1 MSCVWNKKML
11 TSVAEYTKRLD
22 FFVVGQYPLLPWT
35 IAAEVKFP
43 IVGPTTH
50 DYFKVKQI
58 Y

>member
-1 MSCVWNKKML
+1 ML